1 MPPGRV
7 AEEGGNACYDANMG
21 PPGPTKGF
29 EPSAR
34 RVRGDEPWVP
44 CGVRD
49 FALAGAHG
57 VFPALLRCGREQ
69 DAAARQGTGRVG
81 AVAYTRLPDRRRL
94 FGLN

>member
-7 AEEGGNACYDANMG
+7 AEEGGNACYDANG
-21 PPGPTKGF
+21 APRADEERF
-29 EPSAR
+29 EPLACR
-34 RVRGDEPWVP
+34 LRGDEPWVP